1 MVPPLRV
8 VSYLNIGFIQDVENE
23 CEVVAGPEGK
33 GVNVLSHHLC
43 APRICLYCVEHRR
56 IHCACRVDSEI
67 EVAIARRGR
76 FHQVETDSV
85 NKRNAMQQN
94 KCR

>member
-1 MVPPLRV
+1 MV

-56 IHCACRVDSEI
+56 IHCVCRVDSEI
-67 EVAIARRGR
+67 EVAKT
-76 FHQVETDSV
+76 QS
-85 NKRNAMQQN
+85 
-94 KCR
+94 